1 MAGIQ
6 LSRQQ
11 RRKVQ
16 RDAIERGRK
25 VMARGLGPEL
35 GEAEALGIALIVH
48 ERLTDSSRPER
59 AGEAAEMVETLL
71 EKTLAKEVRGL
82 DLGCRK
88 GCTYCCSALVT
99 CSAPEIFR
107 VVSWLRQNAA
117 RVAAPIK
124 LPEIAAE
131 AARRRDLTPEQMF
144 IERAPC
150 PLLIEG
156 ACGVYPVRPIPC
168 RSLFSM
174 SSEACRLA
182 LEENAGEV
190 PLVAAAMQK
199 GEMARTLLLAAVSAA
214 GLSDR
219 GIELTAGVMAVI
231 DKLDAEARWL
241 AGENVF
247 EGVLGGERSPN
258 SRQAQDHI
266 AKLAG
271 ALLA

>member
-16 RDAIERGRK
+16 REALERGAK

-35 GEAEALGIALIVH
+35 GEAEALGVAMMVY
-48 ERLTDSSRPER
+48 ERLTDASRPGR
-59 AGEAAEMVETLL
+59 AGEAAGMVETLL
-71 EKTLAKEVRGL
+71 EKTLAREVRGL
-82 DLGCRK
+82 DLGCRR
-88 GCTYCCSALVT
+88 GCSYCCSALVT

-107 VVSWLRQNAA
+107 VAAWLRENAA
-117 RVAAPIK
+117 TAAPSIQ
-124 LPEIAAE
+124 LPKITEE
-131 AARRRDLTPEQMF
+131 AARRHALTPEQMF

-150 PLLIEG
+150 PLLVSG
-156 ACGVYPVRPIPC
+156 RCGVYPVRPIPC
-168 RSLFSM
+168 RSLYSM
-174 SSEACRLA
+174 SSESCRLA
-182 LEENAGEV
+182 LVDNMGEV
-190 PLVAAAMQK
+190 PIVVGAMQK

-231 DKLDAEARWL
+231 DKPDAETRWL

-247 EGVLGGERSPN
+247 EGLMGGERSPA
-258 SRQAQDHI
+258 SRRSQDHV
-266 AKLAG
+266 AKLVR
-271 ALLA
+271 ALVD

>member
-1 MAGIQ
+1 MSGTQ

-16 RDAIERGRK
+16 RDALDRGAK

-35 GEAEALGIALIVH
+35 GEAEALGVALMVH
-48 ERLTDSSRPER
+48 ERLTDAARPER
-59 AGEAAEMVETLL
+59 AGEAAEMIETLL
-71 EKTLAKEVRGL
+71 EKTLATGVRGV

-88 GCTYCCSALVT
+88 GCNYCCSALVT

-107 VVSWLRQNAA
+107 VAAWLRQNATTAAA
-117 RVAAPIK
+117 RIDLSK
-124 LPEIAAE
+124 IAVE
-131 AARRRDLTPEQMF
+131 AARRHELTREQMF

-150 PLLIEG
+150 PLLVEG
-156 ACGVYPVRPIPC
+156 MCGVYPVRPIPC

-182 LEENAGEV
+182 LEENSGEV
-190 PLVAAAMQK
+190 PIVVGAMQK

-231 DKLDAEARWL
+231 DKPDAEARWL

-247 EGVLGGERSPN
+247 EGVMGGERSPN
-258 SRQAQDHI
+258 SRRAQDHI

>member
-1 MAGIQ
+1 MASDQ

-16 RDAIERGRK
+16 RDALERGAK

-48 ERLTDSSRPER
+48 ERLTDAGRQAR

-71 EKTLAKEVRGL
+71 EKTLANEVRGL

-88 GCTYCCSALVT
+88 GCSYCCSALVT

-107 VVSWLRQNAA
+107 VASWLRQNATTA
-117 RVAAPIK
+117 AAPIK

-131 AARRRDLTPEQMF
+131 VVRRHGVSLEQMF
-144 IERAPC
+144 NERAPC
-150 PLLIEG
+150 PLLIAG

-182 LEENAGEV
+182 LEENSGEV
-190 PLVAAAMQK
+190 PIVGGAMQK

-231 DKLDAEARWL
+231 EKPDAEARWL

-247 EGVLGGERSPN
+247 DGVMGGDRSPG
-258 SRQAQDHI
+258 SRRAQDHI
-266 AKLAG
+266 AKLLG
-271 ALLA
+271 ALVG

>member
-16 RDAIERGRK
+16 REALERGAK
-25 VMARGLGPEL
+25 AMVRGLGPEL
-35 GEAEALGIALIVH
+35 GEAEALGIALMVH
-48 ERLTDSSRPER
+48 ERLTDASRSGR
-59 AGEAAEMVETLL
+59 AGEAAGMVETLL
-71 EKTLAKEVRGL
+71 EKTLATEVRGL

-88 GCTYCCSALVT
+88 GCNYCCSALVT

-107 VVSWLRQNAA
+107 VAAWLRENAGA
-117 RVAAPIK
+117 AAAPIK
-124 LPEIAAE
+124 LPEIAA
-131 AARRRDLTPEQMF
+131 AAAHRHALKPDQKLIDWT
-144 IERAPC
+144 PC
-150 PLLIEG
+150 PLLVSG
-156 ACGVYPVRPIPC
+156 GCGVYPVRPIPC
-168 RSLFSM
+168 RSLYST

-182 LEENAGEV
+182 LEESAGDV
-190 PLVAAAMQK
+190 PVVVGAMQK

-231 DKLDAEARWL
+231 DAPEAEARWL

-247 EGVLGGERSPN
+247 EGLMGGERSPN
-258 SRQAQDHI
+258 SRRAQDHI
-266 AKLAG
+266 AKLVG